1 MKLLARLFERL
12 RDSNPVVWAAGA
24 VAVLCVFWLVAIVL
38 CLHFLLQLALELS
51 ERVIVL

>member
-1 MKLLARLFERL
+1 MKLSEWL
-12 RDSNPVVWAAGA
+12 RGWNPVVWAVS
-24 VAVLCVFWLVAIVL
+24 VAAALFVSWLVAIVL